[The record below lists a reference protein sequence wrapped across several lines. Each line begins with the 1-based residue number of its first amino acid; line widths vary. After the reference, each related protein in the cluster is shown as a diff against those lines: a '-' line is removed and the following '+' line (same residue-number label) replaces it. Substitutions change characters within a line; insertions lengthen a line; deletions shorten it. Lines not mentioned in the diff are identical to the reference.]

1 MRATVYHGPG
11 DMRVENVPDP
21 QIQQS
26 TDAIV
31 RITHACICGSDLW
44 FYRGLDN
51 WQPGWRAGHEWMR
64 IVEEVGFDSS
74 PVLDL
79 SVDLDGVPSGYA
91 AMDSRET
98 IKVMVRP

>member
-51 WQPGWRAGHEWMR
+51 WQPGWRAGHEWMGKLR
-64 IVEEVGFDSS
+64 KS
-74 PVLDL
+74 VLTPP
-79 SVDLDGVPSGYA
+79 PSWISA
-91 AMDSRET
+91 LT
-98 IKVMVRP
+98 